1 MVMERGR
8 CLEASLGEPN
18 LPRSIFFFL
27 NGTCIGIMN
36 DDYTIGIGVGT
47 EDIIHSQFFRRS
59 VPNVDK
65 KIL

>member
-18 LPRSIFFFL
+18 LDLFLFFL